1 MQPSEPSHTT
11 APTAAGTSAGT
22 SARTAAA
29 PRSRRRRRTA
39 RVAFAAAGTLAAAT
53 GGAYAAGWGPFASG
67 TASSDPAAA
76 TQARAFLAD
85 WAAGRMA
92 EAGSRTTSPGQAE
105 TTLRN
110 FTAGL
115 EIRKPALTAAT
126 ATAAGDGTVT
136 VPFTAKMPVAGLG
149 TWTYASKLPLRKQQD
164 GTWKVD
170 WTLALVH
177 PKLNSTDKFRLE
189 RDDAGTVPVTDRRG
203 APLSGGTYPSLAPV
217 VAQLGKAAGGG
228 PRGTIRLVDRVSGES
243 KGTEATF
250 GAAPARTGDG
260 PVRTTIDPAWQAAAE
275 KALASKGRGKSAA
288 LVALRADTGEILAVA
303 NSPSSG
309 FNRAVSGTYAPGST
323 WKIVTTSA
331 LLLKNAVE
339 PGTVVDCPKYLTV
352 GKQFHNM
359 ELAEHR
365 GATFTEDF
373 TESCNTAFIS
383 LRDKLG
389 DREAGDVAKKYFGI
403 GQNWNIGI
411 PSFDGAAP
419 PPGDQ
424 TEKAAAMIGQGK
436 VLGNPLT
443 MASVA
448 ATASSGTF
456 RQPTLLPGTRDT
468 RGTTTTT
475 PLPKNVVDRLRA
487 MMRATV
493 TDGTA
498 RGLADLPGD
507 VGAKTGTA
515 EVSEQAPNNGWV
527 AAHRGGIAVAA
538 VVEGG
543 LSGSASAVPIV
554 HDVLAA
560 VPAADGS

>member
-1 MQPSEPSHTT
+1 MPFLPPHRRSERRAPVPPAPGPSHT
-11 APTAAGTSAGT
+11 AARPG
-22 SARTAAA
+22 
-29 PRSRRRRRTA
+29 RRPRTA
-39 RVAFAAAGTLAAAT
+39 RLALAATGTLAAAT

-67 TASSDPAAA
+67 ATPSDPAATA
-76 TQARAFLAD
+76 QARAFLAD
-85 WAAGRMA
+85 WAAGRMK
-92 EAGSRTTSPGQAE
+92 EAGSRTTSPQQAE
-105 TTLRN
+105 RTLRN

-115 EIRKPALTAAT
+115 EIGKPALTAAT
-126 ATAAGDGTVT
+126 ATTAQAGTVT
-136 VPFTAKMPVAGLG
+136 VPFTANMPVTGLG
-149 TWTYASKLPLRKQQD
+149 TWTYTSKLPLRRQQD

-170 WTLALVH
+170 WTLSLVH

-189 RDDAGTVPVTDRRG
+189 RDGVGAVEATGRGG
-203 APLSGGTYPSLAPV
+203 APLSGSTYPSLGPV
-217 VAQLGKAAGGG
+217 LAQLGKAAGGG
-228 PRGTIRLVDRVSGES
+228 PRGAVRLVDRVSGES

-250 GAAPARTGDG
+250 GTAPARAGDG

-275 KALASKGRGKSAA
+275 KALASKSQGKNAA
-288 LVALRADTGEILAVA
+288 LVALRAGTGEILAVA

-323 WKIVTTSA
+323 WKIVTSSA
-331 LLLKNAVE
+331 LLLKNAVT

-365 GATFTEDF
+365 GATFAEDF

-389 DREAGDVAKKYFGI
+389 DRELGDVAKKHFGM
-403 GQNWNIGI
+403 GNDWNIGI

-419 PPGDQ
+419 APGDQ
-424 TEKAAAMIGQGK
+424 TDKAAAMIGQGK

-443 MASVA
+443 MASVT
-448 ATASSGTF
+448 ATAVSGTF
-456 RQPTLLPGTRDT
+456 RQPTLLPGTR
-468 RGTTTTT
+468 GTTATA
-475 PLPKNVVDRLRA
+475 PLPKDVVDRLRTL
-487 MMRATV
+487 MRATV

-498 RGLADLPGD
+498 KGLADLPGD

-527 AAHRGGIAVAA
+527 AAHRDGVAIAA

-543 LSGSASAVPIV
+543 LSGSASAVPLV

-560 VPAADGS
+560 VPADRS